1 MNSDTIKII
10 EKLSMEAEQSF
21 MALARLLRDLID
33 AESGAVQA
41 ICSATPLKKRRIYC
55 LARIARVF
63 DGHVDDA
70 RLTAIGWTKLDVLA
84 PHVNSE
90 NMEHLLRLAE
100 ANPPAVLLR
109 LLTGAESLDGSHTIQ
124 LTFSSEEYAIYC
136 RAIEAA
142 GAKRKGKGYV
152 GKESALI
159 EIFRLYIDLTQM
171 EELSIGEQFG
181 V

>member
-33 AESGAVQA
+33 AESGAAQA
-41 ICSATPLKKRRIYC
+41 ICSATLLKKRRIYC

-100 ANPPAVLLR
+100 TNPPAVLLR
-109 LLTGAESLDGSHTIQ
+109 LLAGAESLDGSHTIQ
-124 LTFSSEEYAIYC
+124 FTFSSEEYAIYC
-136 RAIEAA
+136 RALVEA
-142 GAKRKGKGYV
+142 GATPKGRGHV
-152 GKESALI
+152 GKENALVSI
-159 EIFRLYIDLTQM
+159 LRYY
-171 EELSIGEQFG
+171 LSTTS
-181 V
+181 VRR

>member
-1 MNSDTIKII
+1 MNSNTIKII

-41 ICSATPLKKRRIYC
+41 ICSATLLKKRRIYC

-63 DGHVDDA
+63 DGRVDDV

-100 ANPPAVLLR
+100 TNPPAVLPR
-109 LLTGAESLDGSHTIQ
+109 LLAGAESLDDSHTIQ

-142 GAKRKGKGYV
+142 GARRKGKGHV
-152 GKESALI
+152 GKESALTSI
-159 EIFRLYIDLTQM
+159 LRSH
-171 EELSIGEQFG
+171 LSIAL
-181 V
+181 